1 MSGRGRGRGRG
12 AAASGEPGA
21 AAAGRG
27 RGRGGTAGV
36 KRPREAE
43 PAEAASLAPPV
54 DAAVRDALLSLLA
67 KYPSGLSPAA
77 IDESEIGS
85 KDAIQ
90 LAMNSVLADRLA
102 GVFLGKDGKQV
113 LKLVQGEEHLADM
126 TYVRNKTKNCIH
138 SMYVF

>member
-1 MSGRGRGRGRG
+1 M
-12 AAASGEPGA
+12 
-21 AAAGRG
+21 
-27 RGRGGTAGV
+27 
-36 KRPREAE
+36 KRAREEE
-43 PAEAASLAPPV
+43 PAESAASIAPPV

-67 KYPSGLSPAA
+67 KYPAGLSPAA

-126 TYVRNKTKNCIH
+126 TYVPDLSLNSH
-138 SMYVF
+138 F